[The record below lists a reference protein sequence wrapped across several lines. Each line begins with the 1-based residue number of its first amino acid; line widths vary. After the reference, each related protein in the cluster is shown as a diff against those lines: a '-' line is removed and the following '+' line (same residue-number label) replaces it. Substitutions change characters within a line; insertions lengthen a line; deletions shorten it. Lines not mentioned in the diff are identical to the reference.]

1 MGIILIEGLMQTE
14 DKFSVL
20 YVEDEPAARDILSAI
35 LVKKYPD
42 INLMVAE
49 NGEQGLKAF
58 KENLPSIVITDI
70 SMPQMDGF
78 QLAIAIKEL
87 QPETFIIATTAH
99 SSAQSFIDSM
109 KNGINHY
116 IQKPVIYRDLF
127 AALDKCRNH

>member
-1 MGIILIEGLMQTE
+1 MKIRNN
-14 DKFSVL
+14 FSVL
-20 YVEDEPAARDILSAI
+20 YVEDEPAARDILSSI

-49 NGEQGLKAF
+49 NGEQGLKVF
-58 KENLPSIVITDI
+58 KENLPFIVITDI

-87 QPETFIIATTAH
+87 QPETLIIATTAH
-99 SSAQSFIDSM
+99 SSAQSFVDSM

-116 IQKPVIYRDLF
+116 IQKPVVYPELF
-127 AALDKCRNH
+127 AALDKCRING